1 MMRDEAGGSVSV
13 FVFLFQSFV
22 TGSTSLGKEAYYI
35 IT

>member
-1 MMRDEAGGSVSV
+1 MMRDEAGGSV